1 MSEKRSYRVG
11 IDIGGTF
18 TDIVLAGNDGTLHTK
33 KTSST
38 PEDYGRGI
46 LLGLLEVLAEVGV
59 VPGDIDDLVHATTV
73 AANAVL
79 EDKGARTGLI
89 TTEGFRDVLEF
100 RRIRIPELYNLDY
113 VKPTPLVPRRYRL
126 EVRERI
132 GPLGQIR
139 IPLDEATVIAA
150 AERLRDAEIESVAI
164 CLLHSYA
171 NPDHERR
178 VADLVRQVL
187 PAGVFVTCSH
197 DILPEI
203 REYERTSTTVVNA
216 FLGPVVSGYLKNLTD
231 RLKAAGIDRP
241 LHIMQ
246 SSGGQMS
253 AASAA
258 TKPAYIVE
266 SGPAA
271 GVIAAARIA
280 KRAGLDDV
288 ITLDM
293 GGTTAKTAIVESG
306 EPAKTNEYEIGA
318 GINLSSKLVK
328 GAGYAIKLPFI
339 DVSEIGAGGGSL
351 VWIDKGGL
359 LQVGPESAASVP
371 GPVCYGTGGE
381 QATLTDALLTLGY
394 INPDYLV
401 GGSLKLEPERARRAI
416 EQQVCPL
423 LGKSLSEAAFGVFTI
438 AVANMMRA
446 VKAVSTYRG
455 RDPRNYTLIAFGGNG
470 PLVAL
475 AIARELAMK
484 QVLVPPSPG
493 VFSAF
498 GLLLS
503 DAEHELVKSLH
514 GVLHEIP
521 PHDIQSALDKLIGQA
536 RATLAA
542 EGHDPATVEIRRFAD
557 LRYCGQAFEL
567 TISVDGD
574 DLPNR
579 DVMSTAFHDEHF
591 RTYAHKSEAN
601 PVEIVNV
608 RIIARVTASGTHY
621 PGRDALLGPAKDQ
634 APVKRMAYFGAGTG
648 EISTPVIS
656 RNDLDGKEV
665 AGPVIIEEYSSTCVI
680 PPGCRAR
687 LDDFANIMISLDN

>member
-1 MSEKRSYRVG
+1 MPIRCTS
-11 IDIGGTF
+11 
-18 TDIVLAGNDGTLHTK
+18 AG
-33 KTSST
+33 S
-38 PEDYGRGI
+38 
-46 LLGLLEVLAEVGV
+46 AE
-59 VPGDIDDLVHATTV
+59 LVS
-73 AANAVL
+73 
-79 EDKGARTGLI
+79 K
-89 TTEGFRDVLEF
+89 
-100 RRIRIPELYNLDY
+100 
-113 VKPTPLVPRRYRL
+113 
-126 EVRERI
+126 
-132 GPLGQIR
+132 
-139 IPLDEATVIAA
+139 
-150 AERLRDAEIESVAI
+150 
-164 CLLHSYA
+164 
-171 NPDHERR
+171 
-178 VADLVRQVL
+178 VL
-187 PAGVFVTCSH
+187 PADVFVTCSY

-216 FLGPVVSGYLKNLTD
+216 FLGPIVSGYLENLTD
-231 RLKAAGIDRP
+231 RLRAAGIDRP

-258 TKPAYIVE
+258 TKPAYLIE

-280 KRAGLDDV
+280 KRVGLDDV

-293 GGTTAKTAIVESG
+293 GGTTAKTAIIEGG

-381 QATLTDALLTLGY
+381 QATLTDIMLALGY
-394 INPDYLV
+394 INPGYLV
-401 GGSLKLEPERARRAI
+401 GGSLKLEPDKARRAI

-423 LGKSLSEAAFGVFTI
+423 LGKPLSEAAFGVFTI

-470 PLVAL
+470 PVVAL

-484 QVLVPPSPG
+484 QVLVPPSSG
-493 VFSAF
+493 VFSAL

-514 GVLHEIP
+514 GVLHETP
-521 PHDIQSALDKLIGQA
+521 PDDIQRAHDDLIDQA

-542 EGHDPATVEIRRFAD
+542 EGHDPAMVEIRRFAD

-567 TISVDGD
+567 TVPVDGNG
-574 DLPNR
+574 LPDR
-579 DVMSTAFHDEHF
+579 DIMSAAFHDEHF

-608 RIIARVTASGTHY
+608 RIVARVPVSGTHH
-621 PGRDALLGPAKDQ
+621 PDREALLGRAADTAQ
-634 APVKRMAYFGAGTG
+634 GPVERMAYFGPGLG
-648 EISTPVIS
+648 EVSTPVIS
-656 RNDLDGKEV
+656 RHDLAGNEV
-665 AGPVIIEEYSSTCVI
+665 EGPVIIEEYSSTCVV
-680 PPGCRAR
+680 PPGCRAS
-687 LDDFANIMISLDN
+687 LDAFANILILLDR